1 MVLMECI
8 LQFWSFLIKSRFRWV
23 ECQITALKDCLDKGD
38 INDALQNL
46 PRGLDATYD
55 RILEKFESDRIRAR
69 VKRVLQLVA
78 VSMEPLSLDDI
89 VEALAVDCESEMIDP
104 NRRIP
109 DPSDLVNRCSN
120 LLELYYHWNGDSV
133 YLQAAV
139 SS

>member
-1 MVLMECI
+1 M
-8 LQFWSFLIKSRFRWV
+8 
-23 ECQITALKDCLDKGD
+23 DKGD

-104 NRRIP
+104 DRRIR

-120 LLELYYHWNGDSV
+120 LLELYDDSND
-133 YLQAAV
+133 YPMYFQAAV